1 MRYVKYQ
8 LKPYVRTASAVLY
21 IADKKQVLI
30 WNGAGPTAVQR
41 SIKTE
46 VRPVSYS
53 RQPSVLR
60 WIHVVNEV
68 EGRDRDYTSS
78 CVFVRQLLNKV

>member
-8 LKPYVRTASAVLY
+8 LKPYISTASAVLN

-30 WNGAGPTAVQR
+30 WNEAWSTAVQR
-41 SIKTE
+41 SIKAE
-46 VRPVSYS
+46 VRPVLCS

-60 WIHVVNEV
+60 WIQVAN
-68 EGRDRDYTSS
+68 
-78 CVFVRQLLNKV
+78 